1 MWANS
6 IVRNIFLA
14 EDSRLF
20 MKNFI
25 GMILAMMILSACHF
39 KLSPADENRDSLT
52 VVVQRY
58 DRLESRYL
66 MTGDYSALQQMST
79 EYPIETR
86 TLIEDM
92 LQLGEVNEV
101 AINARLLN
109 FFQDTTLQ
117 AIITEAET
125 QYAVMDDI
133 SESLSK
139 AFRHL
144 RVWIPE
150 LPIPEVYAQIG
161 ALNQSIIV
169 GENKVGISLD
179 KYLGTN
185 YVAYHQF
192 YDDHQAQTMT
202 RQYIVPDC
210 LVFYLLSQYPIPE
223 TQQERDMHMGRVM
236 WVVNRALEKPFFKSD
251 YVSNAAKY
259 MRLHPHVS
267 IADFLN
273 GKQ

>member
-1 MWANS
+1 M
-6 IVRNIFLA
+6 
-14 EDSRLF
+14 
-20 MKNFI
+20 
-25 GMILAMMILSACHF
+25 MILAGCQF
-39 KLSPADENRDSLT
+39 KLKPADENRDSLT

-79 EYPIETR
+79 DYPTETR

-92 LQLGEVNEV
+92 LQLGEVNDGSV
-101 AINARLLN
+101 NARLLN

-117 AIITEAET
+117 AIIAEAEM

-139 AFRHL
+139 AFRNL
-144 RVWIPE
+144 RTWIPD

-161 ALNQSIIV
+161 ALNQSIVV

-179 KYLGTN
+179 KYLGSD
-185 YVAYHQF
+185 YAAYRQF
-192 YDDHQAQTMT
+192 YDDFQMQTMK

-210 LVFYLLSQYPIPE
+210 LVFYLLSQYPLSG

-236 WVVNRALEKPFFKSD
+236 WVVNRALEKPFFKSKIVAD
-251 YVSNAAKY
+251 AARY
-259 MRLHPHVS
+259 MKLHPNTKIV
-267 IADFLN
+267 DFLN
-273 GKQ
+273 EKQ

>member
-1 MWANS
+1 MRK
-6 IVRNIFLA
+6 I
-14 EDSRLF
+14 
-20 MKNFI
+20 I
-25 GMILAMMILSACHF
+25 GLILVMMILAGCQF
-39 KLSPADENRDSLT
+39 KLSPADENHDSLT
-52 VVVQRY
+52 IVVQRY

-79 EYPIETR
+79 DYPIETR

-117 AIITEAET
+117 AIIAEAEM

-139 AFRHL
+139 AFRNL
-144 RVWIPE
+144 RTWIPE

-161 ALNQSIIV
+161 ALNQSIVV

-179 KYLGTN
+179 KYLGSG
-185 YVAYHQF
+185 YVAYQQF
-192 YDDHQAQTMT
+192 YDDYQMETMK

-210 LVFYLLSQYPIPE
+210 LVFYLLSQYPLSGS
-223 TQQERDMHMGRVM
+223 QQERDMHMGRVM
-236 WVVNRALEKPFFKSD
+236 WVVNRALEKPFFKSN
-251 YVSNAAKY
+251 YVTNAAKY
-259 MRLHPHVS
+259 MRSHPHVS
-267 IADFLN
+267 IEEFLS